1 MRSNVI
7 YSFAAVF
14 AAFVLF
20 SAVSAAFS
28 SPVPALADQL
38 EAATTAVTLA
48 QEQSARGVQ
57 ELTVEARRPL

>member
-28 SPVPALADQL
+28 LPVPALADQL
-38 EAATTAVTLA
+38 AAVTPAVSMA
-48 QEQSARGVQ
+48 QERGARGVQ
-57 ELTVEARRPL
+57 ELIVEARRPL